1 VLRPL
6 SVKVSR
12 IASGIPHGGELEYTD
27 QVTVGRAF
35 EGRREL

>member
-6 SVKVSR
+6 GVKISR

-35 EGRREL
+35 DGRREL